1 MLRPLHA
8 SFHVVWFTSLFLSWR
23 YLLRHAV
30 LCFNLAHG
38 GIFFASWLLFAHRDG
53 VLFSSLAVLVLCC
66 LPLRQLVAAYFFA
79 HGSCLLLCL
88 IVRTYTSDVERFV
101 SRSAACLSADSDRS
115 VVLHP
120 CNEVRSFYRL
130 L

>member
-38 GIFFASWLLFAHRDG
+38 GIFFASWLFTHRDG
-53 VLFSSLAVLVLCC
+53 MLFFARGASSSLL
-66 LPLRQLVAAYFFA
+66 FA
-79 HGSCLLLCL
+79 
-88 IVRTYTSDVERFV
+88 
-101 SRSAACLSADSDRS
+101 SAAARGGIFLRS
-115 VVLHP
+115 RLMLVVVSH
-120 CNEVRSFYRL
+120 CKDVYV
-130 L
+130 